1 MKKKTTIMA
10 SVILGAGAS
19 AALVGCGGQAKLDY
33 PETKKVDTVDVY
45 FGTVVADPYRW
56 LEDDNSTETA
66 EWVKAQNAVTNAYLE
81 KIPFRGAL
89 KEKLTALSN
98 YEKMGT
104 PWKEDG
110 KYYYFKNNGLQ
121 NQSVL
126 YECDSLNAEPRVL
139 LDPNKLSEDGTVSL
153 GSLAFSKDRK
163 YLAYVISRSGSDWN
177 EIYVMNAETGEML
190 EDHIMWAKFTGVSW
204 HGNGFYYSAYDA
216 PADGKGLSA
225 KNEFQK
231 VYYHKIGTPQS
242 SDRLEY
248 MNPNHP
254 LRFYQL
260 GVTDDERFLC
270 LYESDGEGNAV
281 YVKDTKKPGA
291 KYVCIAKD
299 MSKDNSIVYADDK
312 RLLLKT
318 NDGAANY
325 QVLEFDVNNLG
336 AGKSKVLIAE
346 NEHLLEGIDIAGDKI
361 IAVYMENIANHAY
374 LLDGEGK
381 RIREIALPTVG
392 SVGFSA
398 SHKHNDVF
406 YSFSSYTFPGT
417 IYKYDIENDKSTLVF
432 SPDVDFNPEDYVT
445 EQISYPSKDSTMVN
459 MFVTHK
465 KGLERNGKNPVF
477 LYGYGGFNISLN
489 PSFSAMRIPF
499 IQNGGIYVITNL
511 RGGGEFGETW
521 HQAGTKMNKQNVF
534 DDFIAAAEY
543 LIKEGY
549 TSPEYIAINGG
560 SNGGLLVGAV
570 VNQRPDLFR
579 VAVPQVGV
587 MDMLRYHKFTIG
599 WNWASDYGRSD
610 DSKEMFEY
618 LHAYSPLHS
627 IKNDGTEYPAI
638 MVTTADHDD
647 RVVPAHSF
655 KYAAQLQASDTGN
668 APKIIRIDSKAG
680 HGGGKPIAKV
690 IEEQTDIWSFI
701 MYNLNMKIE
710 EN

>member
-1 MKKKTTIMA
+1 
-10 SVILGAGAS
+10 
-19 AALVGCGGQAKLDY
+19 
-33 PETKKVDTVDVY
+33 
-45 FGTVVADPYRW
+45 
-56 LEDDNSTETA
+56 
-66 EWVKAQNAVTNAYLE
+66 
-81 KIPFRGAL
+81 
-89 KEKLTALSN
+89 
-98 YEKMGT
+98 
-104 PWKEDG
+104 
-110 KYYYFKNNGLQ
+110 
-121 NQSVL
+121 
-126 YECDSLNAEPRVL
+126 
-139 LDPNKLSEDGTVSL
+139 
-153 GSLAFSKDRK
+153 
-163 YLAYVISRSGSDWN
+163 
-177 EIYVMNAETGEML
+177 
-190 EDHIMWAKFTGVSW
+190 
-204 HGNGFYYSAYDA
+204 
-216 PADGKGLSA
+216 
-225 KNEFQK
+225 
-231 VYYHKIGTPQS
+231 
-242 SDRLEY
+242 

-260 GVTDDERFLC
+260 GVAADERFLC

-281 YVKDTKKPGA
+281 YVKDTKQPGA

-312 RLLLKT
+312 RILLKT

-325 QVLEFDVNNLG
+325 HVLEFDVNNLG

-374 LLDGEGK
+374 LLDSEGK

-489 PSFSAMRIPF
+489 PSFNAMRIPF

-618 LHAYSPLHS
+618 LYAYSPLHS

-701 MYNLNMKIE
+701 MYNLNMKLNE
-710 EN
+710 E

>member
-1 MKKKTTIMA
+1 MKKTIFMTGI
-10 SVILGAGAS
+10 ILGAGAS
-19 AALVGCGGQAKLDY
+19 AGLMGCGGQAKLDY
-33 PETKKVDTVDVY
+33 PDTKKVDTVDVY
-45 FGTVVADPYRW
+45 FGTEVADSYRW
-56 LEDDNSTETA
+56 LEDDNSEETA
-66 EWVKAQNAVTNAYLE
+66 EWVKAQNDVTNAYLE

-104 PWKEDG
+104 PWKENG
-110 KYYYFKNNGLQ
+110 KYYFFKNNGLQ

-126 YECDSLNAEPRVL
+126 YECDSLEAEPRML

-153 GSLAFSKDRK
+153 SSLAFSKDRK

-177 EIYVMNAETGEML
+177 EIYVMNTETGETL
-190 EDHIMWAKFTGVSW
+190 QDHIMWAKFTEISW
-204 HGNGFYYSAYDA
+204 LDNGFYYSAYDA

-242 SDRLEY
+242 ADRLEY
-248 MNPNHP
+248 MNPNQP

-260 GVTDDERFLC
+260 DVIGDERFLC
-270 LYESDGEGNAV
+270 LYESDGEGYAI

-291 KYVCIAKD
+291 GYVCIAKD
-299 MSKDNSIVYADDK
+299 MSKDNSIVFADDK
-312 RLLLKT
+312 RILLKT

-325 QVLEFDVNNLG
+325 QVIEFDVNNLG
-336 AGKSKVLIAE
+336 ADKGKVFIAE
-346 NEHLLEGIDIAGDKI
+346 NQHLLEGVNIAGNKI

-374 LLDGEGK
+374 LLDSEGK
-381 RIREIALPTVG
+381 RIREIALPTLG
-392 SVGFSA
+392 SVGFST
-398 SHKHNDVF
+398 SYKHNEVF
-406 YSFSSYTFPGT
+406 YTFSSYTFPGT
-417 IYKYDIENDKSTLVF
+417 IYMYDLEKDKSTMVF

-459 MFVTHK
+459 MFITYK

-489 PSFSAMRIPF
+489 PGFNAMRVPF
-499 IQNGGIYVITNL
+499 IQNGGIYVVANL
-511 RGGGEFGETW
+511 RGGGEFGEEW
-521 HQAGTKMNKQNVF
+521 HKAGTKLQKQNVF

-570 VNQRPDLFR
+570 VNQRPELFR

-618 LHAYSPLHS
+618 LYGYSPLHT
-627 IKNDGTEYPAI
+627 IKNDGTKYPAI

-668 APKIIRIDSKAG
+668 APKIIRIDTKAG

-701 MYNLNMKIE
+701 MHNLEMNFKK
-710 EN
+710 

>member
-19 AALVGCGGQAKLDY
+19 AALMGCGGQAKLDY

-45 FGTVVADPYRW
+45 FGTEVADPYRW
-56 LEDDNSTETA
+56 LEDDNSAETA
-66 EWVKAQNAVTNAYLE
+66 EWVAAQNAVTNAYLE

-89 KEKLTALSN
+89 KEKLTTLSN

-110 KYYYFKNNGLQ
+110 KYYYFKNDGLQ

-126 YECDSLNAEPRVL
+126 YECDSLEAEPRVL

-204 HGNGFYYSAYDA
+204 HGDGFYYSAYDA

-260 GVTDDERFLC
+260 GVAADERFLC

-281 YVKDTKKPGA
+281 YVKDTKQPGA

-299 MSKDNSIVYADDK
+299 MSKDNSIVFANDE
-312 RLLLKT
+312 RILLKT

-346 NEHLLEGIDIAGDKI
+346 NEHLLEGINMAGDKI

-374 LLDGEGK
+374 LLDSNGK

-489 PSFSAMRIPF
+489 PSFNAMRIPF

-618 LHAYSPLHS
+618 LYAYSPLHS

-710 EN
+710 

>member
-1 MKKKTTIMA
+1 MKKTVIMA
-10 SVILGAGAS
+10 GVILGTGVSAG
-19 AALVGCGGQAKLDY
+19 LLGCSGQVKLDY

-45 FGTVVADPYRW
+45 FGTKVADPYRW
-56 LEDDNSTETA
+56 LEDDNSIETA
-66 EWVKAQNAVTNAYLE
+66 EWVKAQNAVTESYLE
-81 KIPFRGAL
+81 QIPFRAEL
-89 KEKLTALSN
+89 KDKLTALTN

-104 PWKEDG
+104 PWKEEG

-126 YECDSLNAEPRVL
+126 YECNSLDGDAQVL

-153 GSLAFSKDRK
+153 GSFGFSKNRK

-177 EIYVMNAETGEML
+177 EIYVKNTETGELL

-204 HGNGFYYSAYDA
+204 QGDGFYYSAYDA

-231 VYYHKIGTPQS
+231 VYYHKIGTPQAE
-242 SDRLEY
+242 DRLEY
-248 MNPNHP
+248 MNKQHP
-254 LRFYQL
+254 LRFYQV
-260 GVTDDERFLC
+260 GVSEDERFLI

-281 YVKDTKKPGA
+281 YVKDTKKSGA
-291 KYVCIAKD
+291 KYVCIAND
-299 MSKDNSIVYADDK
+299 MSKDNSVIYTDDTK
-312 RLLLKT
+312 ILLQT
-318 NDGAANY
+318 NDGAPNY
-325 QVLEFDVNNLG
+325 KVLEFDINNLS
-336 AGKSKVLIAE
+336 ADKSNVFISEK
-346 NEHLLEGIDIAGDKI
+346 EHLLKGINMAGDKI
-361 IAVYMENIANHAY
+361 IAVYMENIADHAY
-374 LLDGEGK
+374 LLDKSGK
-381 RIREIALPTVG
+381 EIKEIKLPTTG
-392 SVGFSA
+392 SVGFSS
-398 SHKHNDVF
+398 SHKHNDVY

-417 IYKYDIENDKSTLVF
+417 IYKYDLEKDESTLVF
-432 SPDVDFNPEDYVT
+432 SPEVDFNPEDYVT

-459 MFVTHK
+459 MFVTYK
-465 KGLERNGKNPVF
+465 KGMKKNGKNPVF

-489 PSFSAMRIPF
+489 PGFGAMRIPF
-499 IQNGGIYVITNL
+499 IQNGGIYVVANL
-511 RGGGEFGETW
+511 RGGGEFGEKW
-521 HQAGTKMNKQNVF
+521 HKAGTKLNKQNVF

-549 TSPEYIAINGG
+549 TSPDHIAINGG

-587 MDMLRYHKFTIG
+587 MDMLRYHTFTIG

-618 LHAYSPLHS
+618 LYGYSPLHT
-627 IKNDGTEYPAI
+627 IKNDGTKYPAI

-655 KYAAQLQASDTGN
+655 KYAAQLQASNTGD
-668 APKIIRIDSKAG
+668 APKIIRIESKAG

-690 IEEQTDIWSFI
+690 IEEQTDIWSFV
-701 MYNLNMKIE
+701 MYNLGMKVK
-710 EN
+710 

>member
-1 MKKKTTIMA
+1 MKKTVIMA
-10 SVILGAGAS
+10 GIILGTGAS
-19 AALVGCGGQAKLDY
+19 VGLVGCSGQVKLDY

-45 FGTVVADPYRW
+45 FGTQVADPYRW
-56 LEDDNSTETA
+56 LEDDNSVETA
-66 EWVKAQNAVTNAYLE
+66 EWVKAQNAVTNSYLE
-81 KIPFRGAL
+81 QIPFRTKL
-89 KEKLTALSN
+89 KEKLTALTN

-104 PWKEDG
+104 PWKEEG

-126 YECDSLNAEPRVL
+126 YECDSLGGDARVL

-153 GSLAFSKDRK
+153 GSFGFSKDRK

-177 EIYVMNAETGEML
+177 EIYVMNAETGEL
-190 EDHIMWAKFTGVSW
+190 LKDHIMWAKFTGVSW
-204 HGNGFYYSAYDA
+204 QGDGFYYSAYDA
-216 PADGKGLSA
+216 PTDGKGLSA

-231 VYYHKIGTPQS
+231 VYYHKIGTSQS
-242 SDRLEY
+242 EDRLEY
-248 MNPNHP
+248 MNKQHP
-254 LRFYQL
+254 LRFYQV
-260 GVTDDERFLC
+260 GVTDDERFLV

-281 YVKDTKKPGA
+281 YIKDTKKPNA
-291 KYVCIAKD
+291 KYTCIAED

-312 RLLLKT
+312 RILLKT
-318 NDGAANY
+318 NDGAPNY
-325 QVLEFDVNNLG
+325 KVLEFDVNKLN
-336 AGKSKVLIAE
+336 AKNSKELIPE
-346 NEHLLEGIDIAGDKI
+346 SNHLLESIDMADDKI

-374 LLDGEGK
+374 LLDGSGK
-381 RIREIALPTVG
+381 QIREIKLPTVG
-392 SVGFSA
+392 SVGFSS
-398 SHKHNDVF
+398 SHKHSDVF

-417 IYKYDIENDKSTLVF
+417 IYKYDLGKDESTLVF
-432 SPDVDFNPEDYVT
+432 SPKVDFNPEDYVT

-459 MFVTHK
+459 MFVTYK
-465 KGLERNGKNPVF
+465 KGLEKNGKNPVF

-489 PSFSAMRIPF
+489 PSFGAMRIPF
-499 IQNGGIYVITNL
+499 IQNGGIYVVANL
-511 RGGGEFGETW
+511 RGGGEFGEAW
-521 HQAGTKMNKQNVF
+521 HKAGTKMNKQNVF

-570 VNQRPDLFR
+570 VNQRPELFR

-587 MDMLRYHKFTIG
+587 MDMLRYHTFTIG

-618 LHAYSPLHS
+618 LYGYSPLHT
-627 IKNDGTEYPAI
+627 IKNDGTKYPAI
-638 MVTTADHDD
+638 LVTTADHDD

-655 KYAAQLQASDTGN
+655 KYAAQLQSSNTGDE
-668 APKIIRIDSKAG
+668 PKIIRIESNAG

-690 IEEQTDIWSFI
+690 IDEQTDIWSFI
-701 MYNLNMKIE
+701 MYNLGMNINE
-710 EN
+710 E

>member
-1 MKKKTTIMA
+1 MKKTVIMA
-10 SVILGAGAS
+10 GVILGTGVSAG
-19 AALVGCGGQAKLDY
+19 LLGCSGQAKLDY

-45 FGTVVADPYRW
+45 FGTKVTDPYRW
-56 LEDDNSTETA
+56 LEDDNSIETA
-66 EWVKAQNAVTNAYLE
+66 EWVKSQNAVTESYLE
-81 KIPFRGAL
+81 QIPFRAEL
-89 KEKLTALSN
+89 KDKLTALTN

-126 YECDSLNAEPRVL
+126 YECNSLDGDAQVL

-153 GSLAFSKDRK
+153 GSFGFSKNRK

-177 EIYVMNAETGEML
+177 EIYVKNTETGELL

-204 HGNGFYYSAYDA
+204 QGDGFYYSAYDA

-231 VYYHKIGTPQS
+231 VYYHKIGTPQAE
-242 SDRLEY
+242 DRLEY
-248 MNPNHP
+248 MNKQHP
-254 LRFYQL
+254 LRFYQV
-260 GVTDDERFLC
+260 GVSDDERFLI

-281 YVKDTKKPGA
+281 YVKDTKKSGT
-291 KYVCIAKD
+291 KYVCIAND
-299 MSKDNSIVYADDK
+299 MSKDNSVIYTDDSK
-312 RLLLKT
+312 ILLQT
-318 NDGAANY
+318 NDGAPNY
-325 QVLEFDVNNLG
+325 KVLEFDINNLS
-336 AGKSKVLIAE
+336 ADKSNVFISEKK
-346 NEHLLEGIDIAGDKI
+346 HLLKGINMAGDKI
-361 IAVYMENIANHAY
+361 IAVYMENIADHAY
-374 LLDGEGK
+374 LLDKSGK
-381 RIREIALPTVG
+381 EIKEIKLPTTG
-392 SVGFSA
+392 SVGFSS
-398 SHKHNDVF
+398 SHKHNDVY

-417 IYKYDIENDKSTLVF
+417 IYKYDLEKDESTLVF
-432 SPDVDFNPEDYVT
+432 SPKVDFNPEDYVT

-459 MFVTHK
+459 MFVTYK
-465 KGLERNGKNPVF
+465 KGMEKNGENPVF

-489 PSFSAMRIPF
+489 PGFGAMRIPF
-499 IQNGGIYVITNL
+499 IQNGGIYVVANL
-511 RGGGEFGETW
+511 RGGGEFGEKW
-521 HQAGTKMNKQNVF
+521 HKAGTKLNKQNVF

-549 TSPEYIAINGG
+549 TSPEHIAINGG

-587 MDMLRYHKFTIG
+587 MDMLRYHTFTIG

-618 LHAYSPLHS
+618 LYGYSPLHT
-627 IKNDGTEYPAI
+627 IKNDGTKYPAI

-655 KYAAQLQASDTGN
+655 KYAAQLQASNTGD
-668 APKIIRIDSKAG
+668 APKIIRIESKAG

-690 IEEQTDIWSFI
+690 IEEQTDIWSFV
-701 MYNLNMKIE
+701 MYNLGMKVK
-710 EN
+710 

>member
-1 MKKKTTIMA
+1 MKKKTVIMT
-10 SVILGAGAS
+10 SVILGADVSTG
-19 AALVGCGGQAKLDY
+19 LVSCGGQAKLDY
-33 PETKKVDTVDVY
+33 PETQQVDTVDVY
-45 FGTVVADPYRW
+45 FDTAVADPYRW
-56 LEDDNSTETA
+56 LEDDNSEETA

-89 KEKLTALSN
+89 KEILTTLSN

-104 PWKEDG
+104 PWKEEG
-110 KYYYFKNNGLQ
+110 KYYFFKNNGLQ

-126 YECDSLNAEPRVL
+126 YECDSLEAEPRVL

-177 EIYVMNAETGEML
+177 EIFVMNAETGEML
-190 EDHIMWAKFTGVSW
+190 EDHIMWTKFTGVSW

-225 KNEFQK
+225 TNEFQK
-231 VYYHKIGTPQS
+231 VYYHKIGTSQDA
-242 SDRLEY
+242 DRLEY
-248 MNPNHP
+248 MNKQQP
-254 LRFYQL
+254 LRFYQIE
-260 GVTDDERFLC
+260 VSDDERFLF
-270 LYESDGEGNAV
+270 LYESDGEGYAV
-281 YVKDTKKPGA
+281 YAKDTKKPGTG
-291 KYVCIAKD
+291 YVCIAKD
-299 MSKDNSIVYADDK
+299 MSKDNSIVFADDK
-312 RLLLKT
+312 RILLKT

-325 QVLEFDVNNLG
+325 QVIEFDVNNLG
-336 AGKSKVLIAE
+336 ADKGKVFIAE
-346 NEHLLEGIDIAGDKI
+346 NEHLLESIDIAGDKI

-374 LLDGEGK
+374 LLDSEGK
-381 RIREIALPTVG
+381 QIREIALPTVG

-398 SHKHNDVF
+398 SSKHNEVF
-406 YSFSSYTFPGT
+406 YTFSSYTFPGS
-417 IYKYDIENDKSTLVF
+417 IYTYDIEKDKSTLLF
-432 SPDVDFNPEDYVT
+432 SPDVEFNPEDYVT
-445 EQISYPSKDSTMVN
+445 EQVSYPSKDSTMVN
-459 MFVTHK
+459 MFITYK
-465 KGLERNGKNPVF
+465 KGLEKSGKNPVF

-489 PSFSAMRIPF
+489 PGFNAMRIPF
-499 IQNGGIYVITNL
+499 IQNGGIYAVANL
-511 RGGGEFGETW
+511 RGGGEFGEEW
-521 HQAGTKMNKQNVF
+521 HKAGTKLQKQNVF

-549 TSPEYIAINGG
+549 TSPEHIAINGG

-570 VNQRPDLFR
+570 VNQRPELFK

-610 DSKEMFEY
+610 DSKKMFEY
-618 LHAYSPLHS
+618 LYGYSPLHT
-627 IKNDGTEYPAI
+627 IKNDGTKYPAI

-668 APKIIRIDSKAG
+668 APKIIRIDTKAG

-701 MYNLNMKIE
+701 MYNLEMNFKK
-710 EN
+710 

>member
-1 MKKKTTIMA
+1 MKKTVIMA
-10 SVILGAGAS
+10 GIILGTGAS
-19 AALVGCGGQAKLDY
+19 VGLVGCSGQVKLDY

-45 FGTVVADPYRW
+45 FGTQVADPYRW
-56 LEDDNSTETA
+56 LEDDNSVETA
-66 EWVKAQNAVTNAYLE
+66 EWVKAQNAVTNSYLE
-81 KIPFRGAL
+81 QIPFRTKL
-89 KEKLTALSN
+89 KEKLTALTN

-104 PWKEDG
+104 PWKEEG

-126 YECDSLNAEPRVL
+126 YECDSLGGDARVL

-153 GSLAFSKDRK
+153 GSFGFSKDRK

-177 EIYVMNAETGEML
+177 EIYVMNAETGEL
-190 EDHIMWAKFTGVSW
+190 LKDHIMWAKFTGVSW
-204 HGNGFYYSAYDA
+204 QGDGFYYSAYDA
-216 PADGKGLSA
+216 PTDGKGLSA

-231 VYYHKIGTPQS
+231 VYYHKIGTSQS
-242 SDRLEY
+242 EDRLEY
-248 MNPNHP
+248 MNKQHP
-254 LRFYQL
+254 LRFYQV
-260 GVTDDERFLC
+260 GVTDDERFLV

-281 YVKDTKKPGA
+281 YIKDTKKPNA
-291 KYVCIAKD
+291 KYTCIAED

-312 RLLLKT
+312 RILLKT
-318 NDGAANY
+318 NDGAPNY
-325 QVLEFDVNNLG
+325 KVLEFDVNKLN
-336 AGKSKVLIAE
+336 AKNSKELIPE
-346 NEHLLEGIDIAGDKI
+346 SNHLLESIDMADDKI

-374 LLDGEGK
+374 LLDGSGK
-381 RIREIALPTVG
+381 QIREIKLPTVG
-392 SVGFSA
+392 SVGFSS
-398 SHKHNDVF
+398 SHKHSDVF

-417 IYKYDIENDKSTLVF
+417 IYKYDLGKDESTLVF
-432 SPDVDFNPEDYVT
+432 SPKVDFNPEDYVT

-459 MFVTHK
+459 MFVTYK
-465 KGLERNGKNPVF
+465 KGLEKNGKNPVF

-489 PSFSAMRIPF
+489 PSFGAMRIPF
-499 IQNGGIYVITNL
+499 IQNGGIYVVANL
-511 RGGGEFGETW
+511 RGGGEFGESW
-521 HQAGTKMNKQNVF
+521 HKAGTKMNKQNVF

-570 VNQRPDLFR
+570 VNQRPELFR

-587 MDMLRYHKFTIG
+587 MDMLRYHTFTIG

-618 LHAYSPLHS
+618 LYGYSPLHT
-627 IKNDGTEYPAI
+627 IKNDGTKYPAI
-638 MVTTADHDD
+638 LVTTADHDD

-655 KYAAQLQASDTGN
+655 KYAAQLQSSNTGDE
-668 APKIIRIDSKAG
+668 PKIIRIESNAG

-690 IEEQTDIWSFI
+690 IDEQTDIWSFI
-701 MYNLNMKIE
+701 MYNLGMNINE
-710 EN
+710 E